1 MNNSQCLPL
10 VSFCILTYNQEKFIE
25 DAIKGALSQEYDNL
39 EIIIS
44 DDGSTD
50 RTYDI
55 AKNLIDNYKGPH
67 KVILNR
73 NNPNLGIREHCNK
86 LLYELAKGE
95 YILLAAGDDI
105 SAPERTKE
113 YVNLFEKFPQ
123 VTSISCKS
131 LEVDGE
137 LQAINEKIGRA
148 HV

>member
-55 AKNLIDNYKGPH
+55 AKNLTNTSNQKTS
-67 KVILNR
+67 
-73 NNPNLGIREHCNK
+73 NK
-86 LLYELAKGE
+86 
-95 YILLAAGDDI
+95 
-105 SAPERTKE
+105 
-113 YVNLFEKFPQ
+113 
-123 VTSISCKS
+123 
-131 LEVDGE
+131 
-137 LQAINEKIGRA
+137 
-148 HV
+148 